1 MNNIEKKK
9 TLFFQ
14 KENVDNPLS
23 HRSKE
28 TLPQGKRGFLTEQK
42 L

>member
-14 KENVDNPLS
+14 KENVDYPLS
-23 HRSKE
+23 HRPKEVIPQSK
-28 TLPQGKRGFLTEQK
+28 LGFLT
-42 L
+42 